1 MWKILFVVLL
11 SFFASHSSGQ
21 QSLSECVQKKWH
33 YVSAKDEQGKDF
45 KKVAATD
52 ILSIKT
58 YDGKNKFRY
67 DIAQEN
73 IHASGTWELKD
84 STLVFTYSPKPTDVD
99 TTKRAVRYFKIT
111 ECFGQRM
118 VFVEKGITFTFSSTE
133 KK

>member
-1 MWKILFVVLL
+1 MQKI
-11 SFFASHSSGQ
+11 FFAVMLSLFAKGSFAQ

-45 KKVAATD
+45 KKILATD

-58 YDGKNKFRY
+58 YNGQNKFRY

-84 STLVFTYSPKPTDVD
+84 STLVFTYNFKPMDAD
-99 TTKRAVRYFKIT
+99 TT
-111 ECFGQRM
+111 
-118 VFVEKGITFTFSSTE
+118 
-133 KK
+133 